1 MRLPPLRVLLAI
13 LPLAILA
20 CGVIQPATAADLPPP
35 LVAKFTR
42 HVQPLLLNKCAAG
55 ACHGGPAAAPPR
67 LQRGFGGGSL
77 DRTTTLANLASFLEA
92 VGPDRDPQQLVAA
105 LAVRHPATAATG
117 AIVAAPLS
125 ARERLTLEQWLA
137 AVRVVE
143 PPRRFDPAVTPVAA
157 TVAEPSAA
165 KPNRFRELLDN
176 AANPPQLPPPQQP
189 QGVIFKPDT
198 GE

>member
-13 LPLAILA
+13 LLLAILA
-20 CGVIQPATAADLPPP
+20 CGVIQPADAAELPPP

-55 ACHGGPAAAPPR
+55 ACHGGPAAAVPR

-77 DRTTTLANLASFLEA
+77 DRTTTLANLESFLAA
-92 VGPDRDPQQLVAA
+92 VGTDRDPQQLVAA
-105 LAVRHPATAATG
+105 LAVRHPATAAKG

-137 AVRVVE
+137 DVRSVE
-143 PPRRFDPAVTPVAA
+143 PLRRFDPAVTPVTA

-165 KPNRFRELLDN
+165 KPNRFRELLDT
-176 AANPPQLPPPQQP
+176 AANPPQLPPPQEP
-189 QGVIFKPDT
+189 QGLIFKPDS

>member
-77 DRTTTLANLASFLEA
+77 DRTTTLANLESFLAA
-92 VGPDRDPQQLVAA
+92 VGVDRDPQQLVAA
-105 LAVRHPATAATG
+105 LAVRHPATAAKG

-143 PPRRFDPAVTPVAA
+143 PPRRFDPAVTPATA

-165 KPNRFRELLDN
+165 KPNRFRELLDT

>member
-1 MRLPPLRVLLAI
+1 MRHTRLRVLRPILLLAI
-13 LPLAILA
+13 LG
-20 CGVIQPATAADLPPP
+20 CGVSLPVAVAELPPP

-55 ACHGGPAAAPPR
+55 ACHGGPAAAAPR

-77 DRTTTLANLASFLEA
+77 DRTTTLANLESFLEA
-92 VGPDRDPQQLVAA
+92 IGPNREPQQLVAA
-105 LAVRHPATAATG
+105 LAVRHPATAAKG

-137 AVRVVE
+137 AVRASE

-157 TVAEPSAA
+157 TVDEPITA
-165 KPNRFRELLDN
+165 KPNRFRDLLDT
-176 AANPPQLPPPQQP
+176 AANPPQLPPPQEP
-189 QGVIFKPDT
+189 QGLIFKPDT

>member
-1 MRLPPLRVLLAI
+1 MRHTSLRALLAI
-13 LPLAILA
+13 LLLAILA
-20 CGVIQPATAADLPPP
+20 CGVILPADAAELPPP

-55 ACHGGPAAAPPR
+55 ACHGGPAAAAPR

-77 DRTTTLANLASFLEA
+77 DRTTTLANLESFLAA
-92 VGPDRDPQQLVAA
+92 VGPERDPRQLVAA
-105 LAVRHPATAATG
+105 LAVRHPATAAKG

-143 PPRRFDPAVTPVAA
+143 PPRRFDPAVTPVAT

-165 KPNRFRELLDN
+165 KPNRFRELLDT